1 MERPPWW
8 MRARLDLLALAA
20 GAVVYWQASRNGYQ
34 LVLAPEGLPQVQ
46 VNWYA
51 LLAPVLFW
59 IGGGLLAYRLA
70 DLLLAHG
77 RPLLRR
83 GLRPLAG
90 ELSATVAATMGR
102 RRRALARALTLV
114 ALTVAFA
121 GSVSVFNST
130 YAQQAEV
137 DARLTN
143 GADVTVTESPGAGVG
158 AQEASK
164 LTSIPGVASVEPLQ
178 HRFAYVGSDLQDLY
192 GVRPATIGAAGQL
205 QDAWFQGG
213 TADQLMSTLAQQPN
227 SILVSAET
235 VRDFQL
241 HPGDRLR
248 LRLQNGLTKQYRT
261 VTFRYAGI
269 AKEFPT
275 APLDSFLVA
284 NAGYVARQTGSDAV
298 GSFLIQTDGTDPAT
312 VAARVRSTVGPGA
325 KVTDITSSRKVIG
338 TSLTSVELSGLTTV
352 ELAFGLIL
360 AAAST
365 GLLLGLGFAERR
377 RSFAIAAALGARA
390 GSSGPSRGA
399 RRAWSRWVA
408 SPSGAAIAA
417 GLSIVLVKV
426 LTGVF
431 DPPPDSLSSPGATS
445 RRSRQSPSPRSSASP
460 RSCSASCGVR
470 GWTRSAT
477 SDAPARGG
485 RQSPS
490 SPRRISR
497 ASSASPGGT
506 RISCAPT
513 VPRPSPAP
521 APRLVNRGRQSMSAL
536 RRSEHSSWASGS
548 LPATWTTTHSSPLIA
563 RRTVRHR
570 RARARP
576 NAAPAAG
583 RASARVPPRA
593 EQRPRAARRR
603 AGGSG

>member
-1 MERPPWW
+1 

-20 GAVVYWQASRNGYQ
+20 GAIVFWQASRNGYQ

-59 IGGGLLAYRLA
+59 IGSGLLAYRLA
-70 DLLLAHG
+70 DLFLARG

-90 ELSATVAATMGR
+90 ELSSTVAATMGR
-102 RRRALARALTLV
+102 RRRPLARALTLV

-130 YAQQAEV
+130 YAQQTEV

-158 AQEASK
+158 PQEASK
-164 LTSIPGVASVEPLQ
+164 LAAVPGVASVEPLQ
-178 HRFAYVGSDLQDLY
+178 HRFAYVGADLQDLY
-192 GVRPATIGAAGQL
+192 GVRPSTIGAAGQL
-205 QDAWFQGG
+205 QNAWFAGG
-213 TADQLMSTLAQQPN
+213 SADQLMSTLAQKPD

-248 LRLQNGLTKQYRT
+248 LRLQNGLTKQYTT
-261 VTFRYAGI
+261 VNFHYAGV

-284 NAGYVARQTGSDAV
+284 NAGYVADQTGSDGV

-312 VAARVRSTVGPGA
+312 VAARVRSVVGTGA

-338 TSLTSVELSGLTTV
+338 TSLTSVELSGLTKV

-365 GLLLGLGFAERR
+365 GLVLGLGFSERR
-377 RSFAIAAALGARA
+377 RSFAIAAALGA
-390 GSSGPSRGA
+390 GA
-399 RRAWSRWVA
+399 RQLGAFAWSEA
-408 SPSGAAIAA
+408 SVVTAGGLAVGAAIAA

-431 DPPPDSLSSPGATS
+431 DPPPDSLAVPWGYLAAVAAVAVGAVILVT
-445 RRSRQSPSPRSSASP
+445 
-460 RSCSASCGVR
+460 
-470 GWTRSAT
+470 WLTL
-477 SDAPARGG
+477 
-485 RQSPS
+485 
-490 SPRRISR
+490 
-497 ASSASPGGT
+497 
-506 RISCAPT
+506 
-513 VPRPSPAP
+513 
-521 APRLVNRGRQSMSAL
+521 RLL
-536 RRSEHSSWASGS
+536 RR
-548 LPATWTTTHSSPLIA
+548 
-563 RRTVRHR
+563 
-570 RARARP
+570 P
-576 NAAPAAG
+576 NLETL
-583 RASARVPPRA
+583 RDL
-593 EQRPRAARRR
+593 
-603 AGGSG
+603 